1 METTN
6 GYIKSL
12 DIYRDGW
19 QIEYTI
25 CCTEKST
32 EQNYKYQVGI
42 THLNFIRED
51 VPPGTF
57 FSPRGLRV

>member
-1 METTN
+1 M
-6 GYIKSL
+6 L
-12 DIYRDGW
+12 P
-19 QIEYTI
+19 
-25 CCTEKST
+25 EKST